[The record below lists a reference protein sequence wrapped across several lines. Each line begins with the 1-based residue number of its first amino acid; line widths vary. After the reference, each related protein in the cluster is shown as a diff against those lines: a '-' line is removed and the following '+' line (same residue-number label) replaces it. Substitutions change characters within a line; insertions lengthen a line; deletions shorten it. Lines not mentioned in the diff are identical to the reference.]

1 MIIKGRADLE
11 KLDALLGKDVY
22 AYFANEQVHG
32 KLIKVGDE
40 YRIRLGEPFEDVS
53 LNDIE
58 NEIIISEEP
67 YETKPRGEEVDIEIC
82 LLQHKPQHKY
92 ELKQGQK
99 FIITYKGLKKEIK
112 REVYYSGMVED
123 KYCFIDKMGVRFF
136 LKPDSIIEVE
146 EIKD

>member
-22 AYFANEQVHG
+22 AYFANEQVYG

-67 YETKPRGEEVDIEIC
+67 CEICNEEVDIEIC
-82 LLQHKPQHKY
+82 LPQHEPQHKY

-99 FIITYKGLKKEIK
+99 FIITYQGFKKK
-112 REVYYSGMVED
+112 
-123 KYCFIDKMGVRFF
+123 
-136 LKPDSIIEVE
+136 
-146 EIKD
+146 